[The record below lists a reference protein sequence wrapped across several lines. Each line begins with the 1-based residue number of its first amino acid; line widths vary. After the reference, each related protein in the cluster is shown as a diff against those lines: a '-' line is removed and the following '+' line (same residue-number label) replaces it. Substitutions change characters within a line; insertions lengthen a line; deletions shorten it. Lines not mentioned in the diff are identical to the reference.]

1 MRLVPVREDGR
12 KVGEGEEVRE
22 GGTDDKGRGGDG
34 LLVLLK
40 YNENEFSSRN
50 GKIRIQ
56 FVLNPL
62 TSKSE

>member
-22 GGTDDKGRGGDG
+22 GGADDKGRGGDG

-40 YNENEFSSRN
+40 
-50 GKIRIQ
+50 
-56 FVLNPL
+56 
-62 TSKSE
+62 

>member
-22 GGTDDKGRGGDG
+22 GGTNDKGRGGDG

-40 YNENEFSSRN
+40 
-50 GKIRIQ
+50 
-56 FVLNPL
+56 
-62 TSKSE
+62 